1 VAKFHYQHY
10 VAALLIGCSS
20 SLLAAPVENEVSLSY
35 GDGEHLQLSSRSQL
49 SRNWYITGYNNSQ
62 FVNDGSEET
71 TDSWFF
77 NGGYQHQLRNELSLF
92 VEAGVN
98 NQYDDIA
105 TRKGFNL
112 STGVNYQ
119 PIKSLSIQ
127 SKLVQIHQPKYDNT
141 EHSLE
146 VSSTYHILDNIDV
159 KAVYQ
164 LDAQADKQT
173 QQQVQFGLGYRF

>member
-1 VAKFHYQHY
+1 MAKLLFQHSLVVALF
-10 VAALLIGCSS
+10 VVSGAAF
-20 SLLAAPVENEVSLSY
+20 AADVESEMSLSY
-35 GDGEHLQLSSRSQL
+35 GDGEHIQLSSRSQVK
-49 SRNWYITGYNNSQ
+49 NWYVTGYNNSQ
-62 FVNDGSEET
+62 FVATGDDNDGQ
-71 TDSWFF
+71 SWFF
-77 NGGYQHQLRNELSLF
+77 NGGYQHKLRSELSLF

-119 PIKSLSIQ
+119 PLKSLSIQ
-127 SKLVQIHQPKYDNT
+127 SKLVQVHQPKYDNT

-146 VSSTYHILDNIDV
+146 LSSTYHLLKNIDV

-164 LDAQADKQT
+164 VEAQQDKQT

>member
-1 VAKFHYQHY
+1 MAKLRFQHTI
-10 VAALLIGCSS
+10 AALLVIASS
-20 SLLAAPVENEVSLSY
+20 SVLAADIESKTSISY
-35 GDGEHLQLSSRSQL
+35 GDGEHLNLSTRSQL
-49 SRNWYITGYNNSQ
+49 NNWYLTGFNSSQ
-62 FVNDGSEET
+62 FVSNGEQ
-71 TDSWFF
+71 DSNQEWFF
-77 NGGYQHQLRNELSLF
+77 NGGYQHKLYNELSLF

-119 PIKSLSIQ
+119 PLKSLSIQ
-127 SKLVQIHQPKYDNT
+127 SKLVQVHQPKYDNT
-141 EHSLE
+141 ENSLE
-146 VSSTYHILDNIDV
+146 LSSTYHLLNNIDV

-164 LDAQADKQT
+164 IEAQKEQT

>member
-1 VAKFHYQHY
+1 MAKLLFQHSI
-10 VAALLIGCSS
+10 AAVLVIASGS
-20 SLLAAPVENEVSLSY
+20 LAAAEVESEMSLSY
-35 GDGEHLQLSSRSQL
+35 GDGEHVQVSSRSQVK
-49 SRNWYITGYNNSQ
+49 NWYITGYNNSQ
-62 FVNDGSEET
+62 FVSSGENNDV
-71 TDSWFF
+71 DSWFF
-77 NGGYQHQLRNELSLF
+77 NGGYQHKLRNELSLF

-119 PIKSLSIQ
+119 PLKSLSIQ
-127 SKLVQIHQPKYDNT
+127 SKLVQVHQPKYDNT

-146 VSSTYHILDNIDV
+146 LSSTYHLLKNIDV

-164 LDAQADKQT
+164 VEAQQDRDT